1 MTDKVLDFTPTWNS
15 DMGRKAYI
23 LNNLALISVGF
34 VLGVLLGVMLENSQD
49 MLSLFF
55 LVSLV
60 VYTIFAVVVSLIW
73 TNNRL
78 RDSGLASEGW
88 RVFLIILSILSGIVG
103 CIVLLYCSV
112 KPTEHPSELTVEDD
126 DDCRDE
132 GPR

>member
-49 MLSLFF
+49 MLSVFF

>member
-49 MLSLFF
+49 MLSVFF

-60 VYTIFAVVVSLIW
+60 VYTIFAVIVSLIW

-88 RVFLIILSILSGIVG
+88 RVFLILLGILSGIVG
-103 CIVLLYCSV
+103 FIVLLYCSV
-112 KPTEHPSELTVEDD
+112 KPTEHPREQTVEDD

>member
-49 MLSLFF
+49 MLSVFF
-55 LVSLV
+55 LVSLG
-60 VYTIFAVVVSLIW
+60 VYTIFAVIVSLIW

-88 RVFLIILSILSGIVG
+88 RVFLILLGILSGIVG
-103 CIVLLYCSV
+103 FIVLLYCSV
-112 KPTEHPSELTVEDD
+112 KPTEHPSEQTVEDD

>member
-49 MLSLFF
+49 MLSVFF

-60 VYTIFAVVVSLIW
+60 VYTIFAVIVSLIW

-88 RVFLIILSILSGIVG
+88 RVFLILLGILSGIVG
-103 CIVLLYCSV
+103 FIVLLYCSV
-112 KPTEHPSELTVEDD
+112 KPTEHPSEQTVEDD

>member
-49 MLSLFF
+49 MLSVFF

-60 VYTIFAVVVSLIW
+60 VYTIFAVVISLIW

-78 RDSGLASEGW
+78 RDSGLASERL
-88 RVFLIILSILSGIVG
+88 RVALIVLSILSVIMG
-103 CIVLLYCSV
+103 CILFVYCV
-112 KPTEHPSELTVEDD
+112 FKPTEDPAIMIDENDYDSE
-126 DDCRDE
+126 
-132 GPR
+132 

>member
-1 MTDKVLDFTPTWNS
+1 MNDSTLNFYPSWNE
-15 DMGRKAYI
+15 DITRKQYI
-23 LNNLALISVGF
+23 FNHLAMIALWA
-34 VLGVLLGVMLENSQD
+34 VLGVMAGFVSALIPDLSAAIFTAFGIGVAIGSLI
-49 MLSLFF
+49 LSL
-55 LVSLV
+55 L
-60 VYTIFAVVVSLIW
+60 W
-73 TNNRL
+73 MNNRL

-112 KPTEHPSELTVEDD
+112 KPTEHPSEQTVEDD

>member
-49 MLSLFF
+49 MLSVFV

-60 VYTIFAVVVSLIW
+60 VYTIFAVVISLIW

-88 RVFLIILSILSGIVG
+88 RVFLILLGILSGIVG
-103 CIVLLYCSV
+103 FIVLLYCSV
-112 KPTEHPSELTVEDD
+112 KPTEHPSEQTVEDD

>member
-23 LNNLALISVGF
+23 LNNLALINVGF

-49 MLSLFF
+49 MLSVFF

-60 VYTIFAVVVSLIW
+60 VYTIFAVVISLIW

-88 RVFLIILSILSGIVG
+88 RVFLILLSILSGIVG

>member
-49 MLSLFF
+49 MLSVFF
-55 LVSLV
+55 LVCLG
-60 VYTIFAVVVSLIW
+60 VYTIFVVFVCLIW
-73 TNNRL
+73 SNNRL

-88 RVFLIILSILSGIVG
+88 RVFLILLGILSGIVG
-103 CIVLLYCSV
+103 FIVLLYCSV
-112 KPTEHPSELTVEDD
+112 KPTEHPSEQTVEDD